1 MSIAFF
7 DVDGTLLPHPSLER
21 RFFWNLAR
29 RGKIPVAN
37 YFHWATQMLR
47 PSFTNLATAAQSNKM
62 YLRGVS
68 RNVLSAADSREY
80 RRCVPELFPGA
91 IQRIWWHTLRGDVT
105 VLVTGTLAPLAQI
118 VKSALERELLW
129 RGIETQISVFATQLV
144 THQGHW
150 TGSVNHAPMFGDAK
164 AAAVKEFAI
173 ARTVPLSQCF
183 AYGDHALDCP
193 MLQAVGRPFAVNP
206 TSHLRR
212 IAQQKGWPTLHWSP
226 CPRRT
231 AATHHALK
239 WKGEVAR

>member
-29 RGKIPVAN
+29 RGEIPVAN

-47 PSFTNLATAAQSNKM
+47 PSFTNFAAAAQSNKM

-68 RNVLSAADSREY
+68 SSVPSAADSREY
-80 RRCVPELFPGA
+80 RRWVPEFFPGA
-91 IQRIWWHTLRGDVT
+91 IQRIWWHTLRGEVI
-105 VLVTGTLAPLAQI
+105 VLVTGTLAPLAEI
-118 VKSALERELLW
+118 VKSALERELLS

-144 THQGHW
+144 THQQHW
-150 TGSVNHAPMFGDAK
+150 TGSVNGALMFGDAK

-173 ARTVPLSQCF
+173 TRSIPLSKCF
-183 AYGDHALDCP
+183 AYGDHALDGP
-193 MLQAVGRPFAVNP
+193 TLQAVGRPFAVNP

-212 IAQQKGWPTLHWSP
+212 IAQRNGWPMLHWSP

-231 AATHHALK
+231 AATRHALK